1 MLREKIMRKLPFT
14 LLLVCWIISTP
25 AYAGD
30 LGLVDLLTNQLGVT
44 KDQASGGAGS
54 IFKLAKESLGDKDFG
69 TIAEAVPGIDGMMD
83 AAPKA
88 EKSSSA
94 LGSVS
99 SMLGGGSSK
108 LGKTAALADS
118 FNKLGLGTDM
128 VGKFVPIVTDYVKE
142 KGGKVAMDLLKSA
155 L

>member
-1 MLREKIMRKLPFT
+1 MLREKIMRRMSFT
-14 LLLVCWIISTP
+14 LLLVCWIAFTP

-54 IFKLAKESLGDKDFG
+54 IFNLAKENLGDKDFG
-69 TIAEAVPGIDGMMD
+69 TISETVPGIDGMMD
-83 AAPKA
+83 SAPKA
-88 EKSSSA
+88 EESTSV
-94 LGSVS
+94 LGSAS

-108 LGKTAALADS
+108 LGKTTALADS
-118 FNKLGLGTDM
+118 FNKLGLDSDM
-128 VGKFVPIVTDYVKE
+128 VGKFVPIVLDYVKE
-142 KGGKVAMDLLKSA
+142 NGGQLAMDLLKSA